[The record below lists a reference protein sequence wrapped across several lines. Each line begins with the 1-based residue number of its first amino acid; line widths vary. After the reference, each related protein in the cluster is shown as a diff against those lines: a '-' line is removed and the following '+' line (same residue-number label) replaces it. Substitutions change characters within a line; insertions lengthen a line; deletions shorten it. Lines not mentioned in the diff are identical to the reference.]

1 VTALQELLASAPEER
16 RPLLR
21 EVHRAIRAAAPK
33 LPLKVWKQ
41 KLWGGT
47 DQTILGY
54 GDLSYRNASGKD
66 VEWFLIGL
74 ANQKD
79 YVSIYVN
86 AVRDRRY
93 LPEVYGPR
101 LGRVKIGK
109 AAVSFRSL
117 EDLDHDVLGEM
128 FAEAVSDG

>member
-117 EDLDHDVLGEM
+117 EDLDPDVLGEM
-128 FAEAVSDG
+128 LAEAVSDG